1 MNWYRHICNITVR
14 LTKACLYEASTG
26 RKELDQNECV
36 KNNFKFFFKKE
47 GAARGTHTQISTP
60 MKGWKDRYLLRNS
73 LRNAACEVEAVAAKA
88 RAQYGSIS
96 VI

>member
-1 MNWYRHICNITVR
+1 MSGYRYICNITEK
-14 LTKACLYEASTG
+14 LTKACLYEENTG
-26 RKELDQNECV
+26 REELDQNECV
-36 KNNFKFFFKKE
+36 KKE
-47 GAARGTHTQISTP
+47 GTAQNPHTQILTP
-60 MKGWKDRYLLRNS
+60 MKGWKDRHLLRNS